1 MEIEIRTEYIKL
13 GDLLKFSGLAHTGG
27 EAKEMVQA
35 GICDV
40 DGENC
45 TMRGRKIRPGMKV
58 VVHFEDAD
66 EPIDVRYAE
75 GVSFEENS

>member
-1 MEIEIRTEYIKL
+1 MEVTIRTEYIKL

-40 DGENC
+40 DGEQC

-58 VVHFEDAD
+58 RVNFEDESVDIEVKNA
-66 EPIDVRYAE
+66 
-75 GVSFEENS
+75 